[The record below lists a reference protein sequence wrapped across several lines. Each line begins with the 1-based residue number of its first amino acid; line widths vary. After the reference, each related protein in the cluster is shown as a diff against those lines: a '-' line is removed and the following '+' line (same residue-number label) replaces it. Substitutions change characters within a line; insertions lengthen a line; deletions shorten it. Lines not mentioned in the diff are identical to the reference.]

1 VRVARLTVGI
11 EYNLYPAACTVLDVF
26 PKRRRKNVYRVL
38 LRVGGPVVRHADSL
52 GNRSACDR
60 RACARVAG
68 KKSAQR
74 IVSSAWNRPFGVI

>member
-1 VRVARLTVGI
+1 
-11 EYNLYPAACTVLDVF
+11 
-26 PKRRRKNVYRVL
+26 VYRVL